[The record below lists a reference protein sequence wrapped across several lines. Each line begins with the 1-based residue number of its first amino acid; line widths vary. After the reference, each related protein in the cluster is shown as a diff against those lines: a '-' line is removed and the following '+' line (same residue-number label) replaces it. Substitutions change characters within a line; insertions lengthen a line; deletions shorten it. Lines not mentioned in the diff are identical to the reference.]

1 MRENCTPAC
10 IGSKARGETEGGE
23 GTGVAELQ
31 GRMKKEEKELWEG
44 KACVSLVCNPR
55 GHLEPVVHHITCLE
69 TPLWLICLWLLS
81 WSPALA
87 TAGMEGGWGRSWG
100 KSLLSRALEKV
111 AIPLMGREPWKMV
124 VPFHDWAKKKVT
136 KNLWYFRHTR
146 NKALSATAV
155 FRKAECMRSC
165 RCGRHLY
172 PWGQDGAIIM
182 ETISIY
188 EAKKATESNQC
199 GLTEL
204 GASHGDT
211 PGSVHK
217 GMQDTLLILTRAGI
231 LTLFAFTSP
240 LTSW

>member
-1 MRENCTPAC
+1 
-10 IGSKARGETEGGE
+10 
-23 GTGVAELQ
+23 
-31 GRMKKEEKELWEG
+31 
-44 KACVSLVCNPR
+44 
-55 GHLEPVVHHITCLE
+55 
-69 TPLWLICLWLLS
+69 
-81 WSPALA
+81 
-87 TAGMEGGWGRSWG
+87 
-100 KSLLSRALEKV
+100 
-111 AIPLMGREPWKMV
+111 
-124 VPFHDWAKKKVT
+124 
-136 KNLWYFRHTR
+136 
-146 NKALSATAV
+146 
-155 FRKAECMRSC
+155 MRSC

-240 LTSW
+240 LTS